1 MRKNASSHLGL
12 GMLPNSG
19 VLVWH
24 EGGSG
29 FSPQNFE
36 KTSRPVREEED
47 GVEKACWKKSALAST
62 DCCQAS
68 LGIRLG
74 HPNQPAPRLCGLEG
88 VKTLA
93 WSLCSFLLKSHR
105 EPALAPGPVSRAVFI
120 SSHIGMQG
128 TVPGSATCPH
138 ASPLLPKGDPVH
150 TPSQEHTYET
160 VEHARIPEEPG
171 VGALWAR
178 GNPRS
183 TWRNKRWGG
192 RLSGSP
198 RQLVEMCLLL
208 SSCCS
213 TSGLR
218 SWDLF
223 SEHFGIRQ
231 TRLPPASQLNPF
243 AIWLMIK
250 RVMVYT
256 ERAVKDAVC
265 ERDRHVSKPE

>member
-1 MRKNASSHLGL
+1 MQLHCPVWQIQFTHPLRNTPTRQSSVLAFLRSLERGL
-12 GMLPNSG
+12 
-19 VLVWH
+19 
-24 EGGSG
+24 
-29 FSPQNFE
+29 
-36 KTSRPVREEED
+36 T
-47 GVEKACWKKSALAST
+47 
-62 DCCQAS
+62 
-68 LGIRLG
+68 
-74 HPNQPAPRLCGLEG
+74 
-88 VKTLA
+88 
-93 WSLCSFLLKSHR
+93 
-105 EPALAPGPVSRAVFI
+105 GP
-120 SSHIGMQG
+120 
-128 TVPGSATCPH
+128 
-138 ASPLLPKGDPVH
+138 
-150 TPSQEHTYET
+150 
-160 VEHARIPEEPG
+160 
-171 VGALWAR
+171 R

-198 RQLVEMCLLL
+198 RQLVEMCLLI

-265 ERDRHVSKPE
+265 EQDRQVSKPEQQTVQSAEPQVGSAKSPGFQIQCPLQRELKSVCAPCLALSLSSG

>member
-1 MRKNASSHLGL
+1 
-12 GMLPNSG
+12 
-19 VLVWH
+19 
-24 EGGSG
+24 
-29 FSPQNFE
+29 
-36 KTSRPVREEED
+36 
-47 GVEKACWKKSALAST
+47 
-62 DCCQAS
+62 
-68 LGIRLG
+68 
-74 HPNQPAPRLCGLEG
+74 
-88 VKTLA
+88 
-93 WSLCSFLLKSHR
+93 
-105 EPALAPGPVSRAVFI
+105 
-120 SSHIGMQG
+120 MQG
-128 TVPGSATCPH
+128 TVPGTTTCPH
-138 ASPLLPKGDPVH
+138 AAPLPRLADPVH
-150 TPSQEHTYET
+150 TPSQEHTYQT
-160 VEHARIPEEPG
+160 VECARIPEEPG
-171 VGALWAR
+171 AGAHWAR

-198 RQLVEMCLLL
+198 RQLVEMCLLI

-213 TSGLR
+213 TSRLR

-265 ERDRHVSKPE
+265 EQDRQVSKPEQQTVQSAEPQIGSAKSPGFQIQCPLQRELKSVCAPCLALSLSHG